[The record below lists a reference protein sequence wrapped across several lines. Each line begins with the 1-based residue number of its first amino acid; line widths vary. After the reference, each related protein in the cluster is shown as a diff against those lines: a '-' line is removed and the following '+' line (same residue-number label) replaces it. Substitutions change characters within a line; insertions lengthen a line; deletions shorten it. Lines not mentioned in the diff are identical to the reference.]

1 MTVALDGAMV
11 LKNDARPRVVRS
23 RRAAASPTQA
33 PGNSQTPQEEEEVDD
48 QTQRTPRGLR
58 WRVPQP
64 TRRQRADCLVAL
76 PFAHVEVLRC
86 AALQRNV
93 STIVQHAEP
102 PIISRTYR

>member
-1 MTVALDGAMV
+1 MV
-11 LKNDARPRVVRS
+11 LG
-23 RRAAASPTQA
+23 RAAASPTQV
-33 PGNSQTPQEEEEVDD
+33 PGNSQKPQEEEEVDD

-93 STIVQHAEP
+93 ITLVQHAEP
-102 PIISRTYR
+102 PIISRTCR